1 MSLSAQLKADM
12 IAAMKAGEKE
22 KVSAIRFISSEVSRA
37 AKDAGMDEATDEI
50 ATTVLQRE
58 AKRRKDAIASFQE
71 GGREDLVAETQAE
84 LDVIAA
90 YLPEPLSDDEL
101 KAIVAETV
109 KPGDNMGM
117 AIKAVNEKAAGR
129 ADGGTVAR
137 LVKEAL
143 GV

>member
-22 KVSAIRFISSEVSRA
+22 KLGAIRFLSSEIQKA
-37 AKDAGMDEATDEI
+37 AKDAQLDEATDEI
-50 ATTVLQRE
+50 VTTVLNRE

-84 LDVIAA
+84 LDVIAS
-90 YLPEPLSDDEL
+90 YLPEPLTDDEL
-101 KAIVAETV
+101 KAIVAEVV
-109 KPGDNMGM
+109 KPGDNMGA

-129 ADGGTVAR
+129 ADGSKVAA

-143 GV
+143 GA

>member
-1 MSLSAQLKADM
+1 MIAQQLKADM

-22 KVSAIRFISSEVSRA
+22 KVAALRFISSEVMRA

-50 ATTVLQRE
+50 TMQVLQRE
-58 AKRRKDAIASFQE
+58 AKRRKDAIVSFEE
-71 GGREDLVAETQAE
+71 GGRADLVAETQAE
-84 LDVIAA
+84 LDVIAS
-90 YLPEPLSDDEL
+90 YLPEPLTEDEI

-109 KPGDNMGM
+109 KPGDNMGV

-143 GV
+143 GA